1 MLKSKKKLIFKYT
14 ISEKH
19 IMFKSLLTAISLIPM
34 IAAEK
39 FTAPD
44 NYDFEI
50 KYYNNTVCSGKP
62 TVSSTLKGFCLN
74 TKTVKGGY
82 PKCCYDNLEK
92 IGFSDENQF
101 QMCYSYSSPNS
112 THSGVEYDCKLTN
125 YQGLTLVEVFGII
138 GLVSIIIFLILFSYC
153 LVWRC
158 CIRGKGYNR
167 LGV

>member
-1 MLKSKKKLIFKYT
+1 
-14 ISEKH
+14 
-19 IMFKSLLTAISLIPM
+19 MFKPILTAIALIPM

-50 KYYNNTVCSGKP
+50 KYYNSTVCSGKP

-74 TKTVKGGY
+74 TKSVQGGY
-82 PKCCYDNLEK
+82 PKCCYDNLDK

-112 THSGVEYDCKLTN
+112 THSGVEYDCKLTHF
-125 YQGLTLVEVFGII
+125 QSLTLIEVFGII
-138 GLVSIIIFLILFSYC
+138 GIVSIIVLLILISYY

-158 CIRGKGYNR
+158 CIRSNGYNR
-167 LGV
+167 MGV